1 MRNLFLPKQRA
12 ALSAA
17 ILGLLASGAAN
28 AGGTP
33 PSSTPVTSQGYS
45 WTIPDTTLNTQNGYT
60 GVLGVT
66 GAFTGINDS
75 GVITGDFVYKS
86 AATTIAG
93 LTNSHYYGFVG
104 SSEVAVTNTTSGPLY
119 APGLGNNYYGN
130 NGVTGVNNNGYATY
144 SSATSSLLS
153 GAGANFSSGE
163 TIIHDTNTLA
173 SGSIAA
179 TYAQG
184 LDNTLVV
191 GSNSV
196 SGGTVS
202 YDGFIYNN
210 SGVTVDGIVN
220 GAYGDFNYGG
230 TVSGSLAQTSFTG
243 VQTDSSNGDIY
254 VTGNFTDTAGTH
266 GLIYDVTSNTWT
278 AVNDPNATGGTYVTG
293 LNASGEAV
301 GYYVDGTGDHGFTYD
316 YLTSTFIMTSLD
328 NPNSA
333 ANTIITG
340 VNDAGTLVGAY
351 TLSGGSPI
359 GFVATASTV
368 PLPGAFWLMSSALAV
383 LGLAGKRYSRG

>member
-1 MRNLFLPKQRA
+1 MQNIFLPKQRA
-12 ALSAA
+12 VLSVA

-33 PSSTPVTSQGYS
+33 PSSTPVASQGYS

-144 SSATSSLLS
+144 SSATGSLLS

-173 SGSIAA
+173 SGSIAS

-202 YDGFIYNN
+202 YDGFIYNIG
-210 SGVTVDGIVN
+210 SSSYTD
-220 GAYGDFNYGG
+220 YNYGG

-243 VQTDSSNGDIY
+243 VQTDSSNGDTY

-301 GYYVDGTGDHGFTYD
+301 GYYVDGTGDHGFTYNYVTD
-316 YLTSTFIMTSLD
+316 SFINND
-328 NPNSA
+328 INNPNSA

-351 TLSGGSPI
+351 TVSGGSPI
-359 GFVATASTV
+359 GFVATADSTV
-368 PLPGAFWLMSSALAV
+368 PEPEQLSLLM
-383 LGLAGKRYSRG
+383 LGLLPMLGFSRRQQKPAVAA